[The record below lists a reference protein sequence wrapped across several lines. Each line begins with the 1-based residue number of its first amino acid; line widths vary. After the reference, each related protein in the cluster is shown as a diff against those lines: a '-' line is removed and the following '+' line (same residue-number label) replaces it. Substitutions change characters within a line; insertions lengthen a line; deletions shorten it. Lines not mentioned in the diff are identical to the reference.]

1 MIPVLLTIVL
11 LVAVVTDIRTRKIY
25 NWLTF
30 PAIVLGIALNV
41 WFLGWHGL
49 VFSLEGVGV
58 ACLSLLLFALL
69 GGMGAGDVKLLW
81 AVGAMMGPGFTIW
94 ALLFTTLAGGVI
106 GIIFA
111 ARRGV
116 LTYTIKNALTGGH
129 VLAAVQ
135 SPDSL
140 KGMASASKAG
150 KIAYAPA
157 IALGVAAA
165 AFLIQHGV
173 VVKPF

>member
-1 MIPVLLTIVL
+1 MILVLLAIVL
-11 LVAVVTDIRTRKIY
+11 TIAVVTDIRTRKIY

-30 PAIVLGIALNV
+30 PAILLGIVFNA
-41 WFLGWHGL
+41 WEHGWPGML
-49 VFSLEGVGV
+49 FSLEGVGV
-58 ACLSLLLFALL
+58 ACLSLVLFALL

-81 AVGAMMGPGFTIW
+81 AVGAMMGPGFTVW

-106 GIIFA
+106 GILFA

-116 LTYTIKNALTGGH
+116 LGFTIKNALTGGH
-129 VLAAVQ
+129 VFAAVQ

-140 KGMASASKAG
+140 KGMANASKAG

-157 IALGVAAA
+157 IALGVIAAA
-165 AFLIQHGV
+165 LAIQHGFV
-173 VVKPF
+173 MKPF